1 MENKTKNATIT
12 EQTGAKP
19 KYQSQ
24 PFNPKATLLLNVL
37 PAEGVK
43 PAASKPGESPEKL
56 SQGLL
61 SNTEASTKWTQFA
74 KRKWQLVS
82 LLTGILLI
90 AAVAIIGWLYLETSA
105 TATLRSRLEVENQ
118 SLREQTNLA
127 GSQITE
133 LKSEMEALLN
143 RNTELVTENTK
154 LKSQN
159 VSPAASRPAAVS
171 RQSASVDPSRI
182 DAIRKGTYFSGATKA
197 ELVAAMG
204 EPDRVYNSRGYEQ
217 LVYFGKKPGRFWLI
231 DGHVVRVGG

>member
-1 MENKTKNATIT
+1 MENQTKNATIT
-12 EQTGAKP
+12 EQTGAKT

-24 PFNPKATLLLNVL
+24 PFNPKATLLLDVL
-37 PAEGVK
+37 PAESVK
-43 PAASKPGESPEKL
+43 PAASKQGESPEKL

-61 SNTEASTKWTQFA
+61 SNTEASAELTQFA

-90 AAVAIIGWLYLETSA
+90 AAIAIIGWLYLETSA
-105 TATLRSRLEVENQ
+105 TATRLEVENQ

-143 RNTELVTENTK
+143 RNTELATENEK

-159 VSPAASRPAAVS
+159 ASPVASRPASAS
-171 RQSASVDPSRI
+171 RQSASN
-182 DAIRKGTYFSGATKA
+182 GTGTTKA
-197 ELVAAMG
+197 ELIATMG
-204 EPDRVYNSRGYEQ
+204 KPDRVYNARGYEQ
-217 LVYFGKKPGRFWLI
+217 LVYFDKKPGRFWLI
-231 DGHVVRVGG
+231 DGHVVKVGG